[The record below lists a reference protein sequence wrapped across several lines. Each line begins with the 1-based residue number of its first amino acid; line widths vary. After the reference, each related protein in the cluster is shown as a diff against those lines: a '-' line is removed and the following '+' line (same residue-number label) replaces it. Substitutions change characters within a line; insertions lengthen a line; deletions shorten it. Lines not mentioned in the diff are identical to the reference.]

1 MNSANHPKILDQC
14 GPAPVKAVCTHISP
28 ELGNSTGV
36 PVLCTKTRTKVQG
49 VHTHKL
55 NGPKL
60 VCVILFWT
68 GTIRANPMHGC
79 TFASHSESILYL
91 CILTANLS
99 KKVTACTSALWSTW
113 VPSKVVPFDQD
124 FKENHKIFVVIFKKS
139 DFTCSY
145 GVLNLGIR
153 D

>member
-1 MNSANHPKILDQC
+1 MISCSSTSTSMLNEQRESPQNFGPVWTSAGESC
-14 GPAPVKAVCTHISP
+14 VYTSP

-36 PVLCTKTRTKVQG
+36 PVLCTKTRTKVQV

-91 CILTANLS
+91 CILTTNLS
-99 KKVTACTSALWSTW
+99 KKVTACIPVLWSTW
-113 VPSKVVPFDQD
+113 VSSKGVPIEQD
-124 FKENHKIFVVIFKKS
+124 FEENQEIFVMIFKK
-139 DFTCSY
+139 
-145 GVLNLGIR
+145 V
-153 D
+153 